1 MLVVLNFIVVVM
13 VAVMVMVVVVVG
25 VFMLM
30 LVFFLFF
37 FGLHAFDDFL
47 FLDFVAKGFH
57 HVHHNHVLVLGL
69 GDGFFY
75 PFVAFAAYKHQH
87 VANGN
92 FRDVLD

>member
-1 MLVVLNFIVVVM
+1 MLVVLNFVVVVM
-13 VAVMVMVVVVVG
+13 VAFVVLVVIVVG
-25 VFMLM
+25 VLMLM
-30 LVFFLFF
+30 LVFF

-47 FLDFVAKGFH
+47 FLDFVAKIFH
-57 HVHHNHVLVLGL
+57 HVHYNHVLVLGL
-69 GDGFFY
+69 GDGFFN